1 MSSRWPNLNWQQRRD
16 KALPE
21 QCIRTSRGRGIVIE
35 ESFSSKSAI
44 QKLIALMA
52 MLRDKKY
59 GCPWDLEQTITSLV
73 PHTLEEV
80 YEVADAIENNDMVEL
95 EDELGDLL
103 FQVVF
108 YAQIADEQG
117 YFDFEDI
124 ATAIN
129 NKLIRRHPHVF
140 PSGDVS
146 QYPIEQ
152 EITPD
157 QVVINWDA
165 IKETER
171 EEKRRKSG
179 IQAND
184 KQLSLLDDVPRA
196 LPAIERA
203 RKLQKRAA
211 SVGFDWQEIEPVLN
225 KLKEEIAEFEQA
237 IKRADAEQISN
248 ELGDILFTTVNL
260 ARHSAVEP
268 EIALRSSNRR
278 FENRFKWI
286 EASLLSQGKNFKDV
300 ELQELDLL
308 WDQAKGSGL

>member
-1 MSSRWPNLNWQQRRD
+1 MTDESYGKKS
-16 KALPE
+16 E
-21 QCIRTSRGRGIVIE
+21 IE
-35 ESFSSKSAI
+35 
-44 QKLIALMA
+44 KLIALMK
-52 MLRDKKY
+52 MLRDKKH

-73 PHTLEEV
+73 PYTLEEV

-108 YAQIADEQG
+108 YAQIAEEQG
-117 YFDFEDI
+117 QFKFEDI
-124 ATAIN
+124 ASAIS

-146 QYPIEQ
+146 KFPVEQ
-152 EITPD
+152 QITPS
-157 QVVINWDA
+157 QVVINWDK
-165 IKETER
+165 IKEAER
-171 EEKRRKSG
+171 EEKRRRSG
-179 IQAND
+179 SQTDDTPSSI
-184 KQLSLLDDVPRA
+184 LDDVPRA
-196 LPAIERA
+196 LPAVERA

-211 SVGFDWQEIEPVLN
+211 GAGFDWQDIGPVLD

-237 IKRADAEQISN
+237 LEQDDAQHMSN
-248 ELGDILFTTVNL
+248 ELGDILFAAVNL

-278 FENRFKWI
+278 FEARFKWI
-286 EASLLSQGKNFKDV
+286 EASLLAQGKSFDEM

-308 WDQAKGSGL
+308 WDKAKKSGL

>member
-1 MSSRWPNLNWQQRRD
+1 M
-16 KALPE
+16 A
-21 QCIRTSRGRGIVIE
+21 E
-35 ESFSSKSAI
+35 ESFSAKSEI
-44 QKLIALMA
+44 EKLIALMK

-59 GCPWDLEQTITSLV
+59 GCPWDLKQTIESLA
-73 PHTLEEV
+73 PYTLEEV

-103 FQVVF
+103 FQVIF
-108 YAQIADEQG
+108 YAQIASEQG
-117 YFDFEDI
+117 QFNFEDI
-124 ATAIN
+124 AAAIN

-146 QYPIEQ
+146 KFPQEQ
-152 EITPD
+152 EMTPD

-165 IKETER
+165 IKEVER

-179 IQAND
+179 AERRHEPSSI
-184 KQLSLLDDVPRA
+184 LDDVPRA

-211 SVGFDWQEIEPVLN
+211 GVGFDWQDIGPVLD
-225 KLKEEIAEFEQA
+225 KLKEEIAEFEEA
-237 IKRADAEQISN
+237 LEQEDIEQMSN
-248 ELGDILFTTVNL
+248 ELGDILFATVNL
-260 ARHSAVEP
+260 ARHSSVEA

-286 EASLLSQGKNFKDV
+286 EASLLSQGKNFNDV
-300 ELQELDLL
+300 KLQELDLL
-308 WDQAKGSGL
+308 WDKAKESGL

>member
-1 MSSRWPNLNWQQRRD
+1 M
-16 KALPE
+16 
-21 QCIRTSRGRGIVIE
+21 IE

-117 YFDFEDI
+117 HFDFEDI

>member
-1 MSSRWPNLNWQQRRD
+1 M
-16 KALPE
+16 A
-21 QCIRTSRGRGIVIE
+21 E
-35 ESFSSKSAI
+35 ESFSGKSEI
-44 QKLIALMA
+44 EKLIALMK

-59 GCPWDLEQTITSLV
+59 GCPWDLEQTIESLA
-73 PHTLEEV
+73 PYTLEEV

-103 FQVVF
+103 FQVIF
-108 YAQIADEQG
+108 YAQIASEQG
-117 YFDFEDI
+117 QFNFEDV
-124 ATAIN
+124 AAAIN

-146 QYPIEQ
+146 QFPAEQ
-152 EITPD
+152 EMTPD

-165 IKETER
+165 IKEAER

-179 IQAND
+179 AECADEPSSI
-184 KQLSLLDDVPRA
+184 LDDVPRA

-211 SVGFDWQEIEPVLN
+211 GVGFDWQNIGPVLD

-237 IKRADAEQISN
+237 LEQEDVEQMSN

-260 ARHSAVEP
+260 ARHSCVEP

-286 EASLLSQGKNFKDV
+286 EASLLSSGKNFKDV
-300 ELQELDLL
+300 KLQELDLL
-308 WDQAKGSGL
+308 WDKAKENGL

>member
-1 MSSRWPNLNWQQRRD
+1 
-16 KALPE
+16 
-21 QCIRTSRGRGIVIE
+21 VIE

-117 YFDFEDI
+117 HFDFEDI

>member
-1 MSSRWPNLNWQQRRD
+1 M
-16 KALPE
+16 
-21 QCIRTSRGRGIVIE
+21 IE

-59 GCPWDLEQTITSLV
+59 GCPWDLEQTIISLV

-117 YFDFEDI
+117 HFDFEDI